1 MILAD
6 LGLGDKRDATKQRRP
21 LPFADIEQ
29 LPPRN
34 PTRT

>member
-21 LPFADIEQ
+21 LLFADVEQ
-29 LPPRN
+29 LRV
-34 PTRT
+34 T